1 MASLVTALGVVLAL
15 ALSVFYHGPQ
25 IPLLAAAQALIV
37 IWVAASIIRRYQ
49 PGLDLPRSPL
59 TVTLTLFWA
68 WLAITLLWTPVPA
81 TSTLNFW
88 WVGSFVL
95 VFWAYTLAPDPDR
108 FWRWVTRFALV
119 GAAALCVYAL
129 VQVTVWAQ
137 PPRATFVN
145 IHSFAALMVLVSLP
159 TAAYFLIALNR
170 TGDRGSAW
178 TLGAALSLLWFT
190 IAATQGRGTTL
201 SLLLGFAVLIVFTW
215 RCVPRRHV
223 LTITALYVIA
233 YGAANF
239 ILQGALTDRF
249 ATLSDPAGAALPR
262 LLIWRGSW
270 EMVKDNP
277 WFGIGLGNYYLAWPQ
292 YRDPAD
298 TTLGFFAHNDY
309 LQIWIE
315 AGLPGLL
322 LLLAVLASALY
333 LMYRVLRDDRAAPA
347 PRIEIVGL
355 ISGLLAV
362 AAHSFLDFN
371 LYILAISLTAGLVL
385 GRWHQCVTRVVPVP
399 SARLSLRR
407 YLRPRAHHTVIV
419 LLALSPLTYF
429 AALAAAE
436 LFYQRGLTLAARAQ
450 LLESDRH
457 LRWAENLIPSSD
469 RFYLAHADLLR
480 HVLRQAPKDQH
491 DTRVAL
497 FEEIAELLNQAQTAN
512 PYRALTHDLRGRL
525 YENAADIVGADWRLQ
540 AEGEYRQALA
550 LNPRMLQTRLHYAE
564 LLLSVGDASAARAL
578 LEDGARH
585 WYYPEPALV
594 AYYDSLAQL
603 LRQAGEIAKA
613 DSFAARAAETRAA
626 MQQLAPARPIVRE
639 AEIHPSTASAVPAGP
654 FIAPK
659 VR

>member
-1 MASLVTALGVVLAL
+1 MASLVTALGAALAL

-25 IPLLAAAQALIV
+25 IPLLAAAQALII
-37 IWVAASIIRRYQ
+37 IWVAASVIRRYQ
-49 PGLDLPRSPL
+49 PGLDLPRTPL

-88 WVGSFVL
+88 WVGSFIL

-108 FWRWVTRFALV
+108 FWHWVTRFALV
-119 GAAALCVYAL
+119 GAVALCAYAL

-145 IHSFAALMVLVSLP
+145 IHSFAALLVLMSLP
-159 TAAYFLIALNR
+159 AAAYFLIALNR
-170 TGDRGSAW
+170 TGDRGPVW
-178 TLGAALSLLWFT
+178 MLGAALFLLWFT

-201 SLLLGFAVLIVFTW
+201 SLLLGFAVLIAFTW
-215 RCVPRRHV
+215 RHVPRRHV
-223 LTITALYVIA
+223 LSIIALYAIA
-233 YGAANF
+233 YGAANW

-262 LLIWRGSW
+262 MLIWRGSW

-277 WFGIGLGNYYLAWPQ
+277 WFGIGLGNYYLAWPR

-322 LLLAVLASALY
+322 LLLAVFVSVLY
-333 LMYRVLRDDRAAPA
+333 LTWRVLRDACAAPA
-347 PRIEIVGL
+347 RRIEIVGL
-355 ISGLLAV
+355 MSGLLAV

-385 GRWHQCVTRVVPVP
+385 GRWHQCVTCVVPVP
-399 SARLSLRR
+399 TVRLSLRR
-407 YLRPRAHHTVIV
+407 YLRPRAHHIVVV

-436 LFYQRGLTLAARAQ
+436 LFYQRALTLAAEAQ
-450 LLESDRH
+450 PLESDRR
-457 LRWAENLIPSSD
+457 LAWAENLIPSGD

-480 HVLRQAPKDQH
+480 HVLRQASKDQH

-497 FEEIAELLNQAQTAN
+497 FKETTELLNRAQAAN
-512 PYRALTHDLRGRL
+512 PYRALAHDLRGRL
-525 YENAADIVGADWRLQ
+525 YEDAADIVGADWRRQ

-550 LNPRMLQTRLHYAE
+550 LNPRMLRTRLRYAD
-564 LLLSVGDASAARAL
+564 LLLSAGDPAKARTL

-594 AYYDSLAQL
+594 AYYELLARL
-603 LRQAGEIAKA
+603 LQQAGKTAQA
-613 DSFAARAAETRAA
+613 DAFNARGAETRVA
-626 MQQLAPARPIVRE
+626 MQRLAPIRPVVRE
-639 AEIHPSTASAVPAGP
+639 AEMAPNTAST
-654 FIAPK
+654 
-659 VR
+659 VRMAR